1 MPALMVVLVFPVAD
15 HDPSMKQRVETVDVQ
30 ALVTEP
36 RVERLYISVA
46 PGLARWN
53 VRQSGSCACPLCHGV
68 GDELRPVV
76 TAQHHWCPVY
86 GDEFLEMPDE
96 SLGGDRPLHETAQT
110 FAGVF
115 VYDRADLDRFAAL
128 IDIELEIDR
137 PHHARRSRLGVG
149 GS

>member
-1 MPALMVVLVFPVAD
+1 M
-15 HDPSMKQRVETVDVQ
+15 
-30 ALVTEP
+30 
-36 RVERLYISVA
+36 
-46 PGLARWN
+46 
-53 VRQSGSCACPLCHGV
+53 
-68 GDELRPVV
+68 
-76 TAQHHWCPVY
+76 Y